1 MIPSTFK
8 TIFVDGDLDESPF
21 LLDVQQS
28 YRDKDLLTNHYDDI
42 EDDLHEQ
49 VSSEEEKTRKKL

>member
-49 VSSEEEKTRKKL
+49 VSSEEKTREKL